1 MFVRNCLFNQNDGD
15 ISQHPKH
22 NICWSP
28 AILGFN
34 SAKRL
39 SHTFLSLSVF
49 SVNPTFQALFLFV
62 VVIRFGVLAKDWKQK
77 HSEQKVRES

>member
-1 MFVRNCLFNQNDGD
+1 MMETA
-15 ISQHPKH
+15 SKTQHMLEP
-22 NICWSP
+22 SYT
-28 AILGFN
+28 GFN
-34 SAKRL
+34 SAKSL